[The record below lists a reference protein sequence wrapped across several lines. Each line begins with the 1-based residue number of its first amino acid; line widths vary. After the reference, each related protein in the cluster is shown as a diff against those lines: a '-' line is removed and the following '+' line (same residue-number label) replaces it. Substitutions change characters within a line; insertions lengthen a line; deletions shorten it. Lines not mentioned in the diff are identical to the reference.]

1 MEVEIIDLSCCMEAE
16 IIDLSCCMEAEI
28 IDLSCPDL
36 HVNAA
41 LIAAIRYYM

>member
-1 MEVEIIDLSCCMEAE
+1 MEAEIIDLSCCMEAE

-41 LIAAIRYYM
+41 LIAEIR